1 MLRPL
6 KIVIDCGNAVAA
18 GVAPDLFRKLGCEVI
33 ELFCEVDGGFPNH
46 EPDPT
51 RSENLTALQ
60 AAVINEGA
68 DLGLAFDGDGD
79 RVGLVTD
86 QGKII
91 PADRLLMLLVESL
104 AEKYPGATVVYDVK
118 CSRELGNIIEKL
130 GLKPVMHKS
139 GHTLMRQKIEQ
150 TAAPLEVNFQHIS
163 FLKTAGL
170 DLTMACM
177 PLPEFWSFS
186 PDTPEAATKN
196 LEPFPVIRYRRNQA

>member
-1 MLRPL
+1 MRVRIEKQTLRRGHGSYETLEIQHRYVREVLQRVRLLRPL

-86 QGKII
+86 QG
-91 PADRLLMLLVESL
+91 LSL
-104 AEKYPGATVVYDVK
+104 
-118 CSRELGNIIEKL
+118 I
-130 GLKPVMHKS
+130 
-139 GHTLMRQKIEQ
+139 
-150 TAAPLEVNFQHIS
+150 HI
-163 FLKTAGL
+163 
-170 DLTMACM
+170 
-177 PLPEFWSFS
+177 
-186 PDTPEAATKN
+186 
-196 LEPFPVIRYRRNQA
+196 